1 MSEESIQSFIRDE
14 IGADNNLTFDTNLF
28 AEGYL
33 DSYEFLEL
41 ISSIESHYDITID
54 FTEFDP
60 SNLTQFG
67 KLVTTCEG
75 LIGAESKSMSVSMSE
90 SNEDM
95 VRAVFVGNGRPM
107 QKVLS
112 NLEDFPRITFDTLY
126 TNEDKSSKVVS
137 VAKSLGIDVQTTD
150 KLLNREDGQYFDDL
164 APDILINVNST
175 VIFPKDLLLTP
186 RQGCINM
193 HPGKL
198 PEYAG
203 LHTHQWALLNDESQ
217 FGSTLHWMT
226 PEIDAGPIIYRETFP
241 IGEDDTGLQL
251 FLRAIDT
258 GAQLTMRALRQIADD
273 NELPR
278 KTQDHS
284 NRQVYSTSDLP
295 DGQINWNRPARD
307 IYNFVRAADYRP
319 FESPT
324 YEPYIDINGQ
334 VIKVREV
341 QILDQCRGEPGEIL
355 PYDETLTVGTFD
367 RDVKVLTMELSGES
381 VTGTELQRRFD
392 IASRASL

>member
-14 IGADNNLTFDTNLF
+14 IGADNNLSFDTNLF
-28 AEGYL
+28 EEGYL

-75 LIGAESKSMSVSMSE
+75 LIEAESESMSVSMSE

-112 NLEDFPRITFDTLY
+112 NLEDFPRITFETLY
-126 TNEDKSSKVVS
+126 TDEDDDSKVVS
-137 VAKSLGIDVQTTD
+137 VAESLGINVETTEELINV
-150 KLLNREDGQYFDDL
+150 KDGRYFDGSP
-164 APDILINVNST
+164 PDFLINVNST
-175 VIFPKDLLLTP
+175 VIFPEELLSIP
-186 RQGCINM
+186 REGCLNM

-226 PEIDAGPIIYRETFP
+226 QKIDAGPIVYRETFP
-241 IGEDDTGLQL
+241 VEEDDTGLQM
-251 FLRAIDT
+251 FLKAIDT
-258 GAQLTMRALRQIADD
+258 GTQLTLRALERISAGD
-273 NELPR
+273 ELPR
-278 KTQDHS
+278 EPQDRSKRH
-284 NRQVYSTSDLP
+284 VYRTSDIP
-295 DGQINWNRPARD
+295 DGEIDWNRSARD

-319 FESPT
+319 LESPT
-324 YEPYIDINGQ
+324 YEPYIVIDGQ
-334 VIKVREV
+334 KLTLRDV
-341 QILDQCRGEPGEIL
+341 QILDRDRGKPGKILSLDERLVVGTADRNVEVLEMELNGEPI
-355 PYDETLTVGTFD
+355 TVS
-367 RDVKVLTMELSGES
+367 ELKGFSS
-381 VTGTELQRRFD
+381 
-392 IASRASL
+392 IASGICL